1 MAEFS
6 LKLTNWNA
14 RSIAGKKLETAEF
27 LIGNQID
34 VALFTETFLKPNTS
48 FSIPQYTIV
57 RLDRTTSAGGGVAL
71 AIRNGIKFRSL
82 PSFHTHL
89 IEAIGVELYNE
100 DNPIS
105 IIAAYCPT
113 QASARRGLSS
123 RFKNDLRKLTRRP
136 GKFILAGDLNARYT
150 AWGNAINNVN
160 GRLLAEDAQHGNYV
174 VLHPDTPTYFSRAG
188 VGSTLDIFLT
198 NFADYITTPRTVSAL
213 SSDHLPVIA
222 ELNMVIQQQQLM
234 RRNYHRANWIQFQ
247 TSIERRV
254 NDDIILNT
262 TEDINSALASFTSLV
277 RKLRIVS
284 FH

>member
-105 IIAAYCPT
+105 IIAVYCPT
-113 QASARRGLSS
+113 QASAR
-123 RFKNDLRKLTRRP
+123 
-136 GKFILAGDLNARYT
+136 
-150 AWGNAINNVN
+150 
-160 GRLLAEDAQHGNYV
+160 
-174 VLHPDTPTYFSRAG
+174 
-188 VGSTLDIFLT
+188 
-198 NFADYITTPRTVSAL
+198 
-213 SSDHLPVIA
+213 
-222 ELNMVIQQQQLM
+222 
-234 RRNYHRANWIQFQ
+234 
-247 TSIERRV
+247 
-254 NDDIILNT
+254 
-262 TEDINSALASFTSLV
+262 
-277 RKLRIVS
+277 
-284 FH
+284 